1 MIHKLSTIL
10 TGVPVHPHI
19 KSLHGDSEVWMA
31 IPHNLKIFFCA
42 LIACVHLYTAA
53 VLQIY
58 VPTIQVLVAFITF
71 YKFVVS
77 FI

>member
-1 MIHKLSTIL
+1 
-10 TGVPVHPHI
+10 
-19 KSLHGDSEVWMA
+19 MA

-71 YKFVVS
+71 YMFVLS
-77 FI
+77 FIYRSIHC